1 LLQNNN
7 HLFRSVAV
15 QPHNVKAS
23 IEGLINM
30 VTTGP
35 YVESYSITVSADS
48 IALYV
53 WLEMTGVK
61 GRFSDNGFLLN
72 TPTCEVVFLSQEFSS
87 AQELAERLSVRA
99 YNKLV

>member
-1 LLQNNN
+1 M
-7 HLFRSVAV
+7 
-15 QPHNVKAS
+15 KAS
-23 IEGLINM
+23 IEGLINI
-30 VTTGP
+30 VTMGP

-72 TPTCEVVFLSQEFSS
+72 TPTHEVVFLSQEFSS
-87 AQELAERLSVRA
+87 AQELGERLSVRA